1 MSEGL
6 ETPRE
11 LQERIAVER
20 EGRAFL
26 VLRDGDDRQRLVAL
40 AGDRVVV
47 GRDAASDVALPWDPK
62 VSSLHARLER
72 EGRYWT
78 LHDDGLSRNGSYVE
92 GERVQGQKVLRD
104 GDELRFG
111 DTLVTFRD
119 PSPRPSA
126 RTVTADKSD
135 LLPTLSPA
143 QKRVLVALCRP
154 YRDRPTFARPA
165 SNHEIAGELVVTVE
179 AVKSQLRA
187 LFAKFDLDR
196 LPPNEKR
203 VRLVELALRS
213 GLVRQSELR

>member
-1 MSEGL
+1 MRKGL

-20 EGRAFL
+20 DGRAFL
-26 VLRDGDDRQRLVAL
+26 MLRDGEDRQRLVVLEDA
-40 AGDRVVV
+40 RVVV
-47 GRDAASDVALPWDPK
+47 GRDADSDVALEWDPK

-78 LHDDGLSRNGSYVE
+78 LHDDGLSRNGSFVE
-92 GERVQGQKVLRD
+92 GERVEGQRVLRD

-119 PSPRPSA
+119 PVRRPSA
-126 RTVTADKSD
+126 PTVPAGKED
-135 LLPTLSPA
+135 LAPPVSPG

-165 SNHEIAGELVVTVE
+165 SNQEIADELVVTVE
-179 AVKSQLRA
+179 AVKSQLRS
-187 LFAKFDLDR
+187 LFAKFDLDQ
-196 LPPNEKR
+196 LPPHEKR
-203 VRLVELALRS
+203 VRLVEHALQS
-213 GLVRQSELR
+213 GLVRQSELK